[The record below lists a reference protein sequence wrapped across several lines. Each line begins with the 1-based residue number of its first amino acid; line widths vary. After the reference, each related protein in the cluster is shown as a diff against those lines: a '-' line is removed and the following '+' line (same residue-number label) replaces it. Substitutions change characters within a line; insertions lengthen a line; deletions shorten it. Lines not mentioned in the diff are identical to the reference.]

1 MKVKVAH
8 LAITVALLAIAGCN
22 NSDNGPSTMKKNDA
36 GNNETV
42 AVGVPAAY
50 SPPITA
56 KDTVTST
63 KSEHRFADWAGK
75 WTGPEGLFAEIKPT
89 TSAHYDLKIQSD
101 LDTLGT
107 YKGYDSEHGIKF
119 EKDGKTQSLH
129 RVSGNDTGLK
139 YLAGKK
145 ECLMIKPGEGFCRD

>member
-8 LAITVALLAIAGCN
+8 LAITVAFLAISGCN
-22 NSDNGPSTMKKNDA
+22 NPDNGSSATEKNDA
-36 GNNETV
+36 GKNETV
-42 AVGVPAAY
+42 ALGASAPY

-56 KDTVTST
+56 KDTLTST
-63 KSEHRFADWAGK
+63 KSEHRFIDWAGK
-75 WTGPEGLFAEIKPT
+75 WIGPEGLFAEIKPT
-89 TSAHYDLKIQSD
+89 TPAHYDLKIQSN

-129 RVSGNDTGLK
+129 GVSGDDTGLK